1 MVLVAKGE
9 TVVVAGTKKGVFVAH
24 SRDRRRWKLEGP
36 FFEGVECYH
45 AMLDPRDGKTLWAA
59 PASMHWGPT
68 IRSSRDWGAR
78 WTKPAAGPK
87 YPEKSGLSVSRV
99 WHLEA
104 VGDELW
110 AGVEPA
116 GLFRSL
122 DGGRSWEGVD
132 GFNAQEGRDKWTPGG
147 GGLCLHTI
155 LPYPGE
161 PKRMVACASAVGIFG
176 TNDGG
181 ASWRLM
187 NGGIR
192 AGHLPGGETQ
202 EAMPGS
208 CPHKVVRDAKDPAQL
223 YMQNHFGVYKRRR
236 GDAKWTDISK
246 GLPSRFGFPMVAH
259 PHEGGTVYTVP
270 LEADAN
276 RVTPEGAM
284 AVWRTKDA
292 GKTWQRLAK
301 GLPQQG
307 AFHTILREGM
317 ATDGKDPA
325 GLYVGTTTGQ
335 LYASRDEGGSWDA
348 IATTLPPI
356 LSVQAA
362 VAR

>member
-1 MVLVAKGE
+1 MVAKGS
-9 TVVVAGTKKGVFVAH
+9 TVVTVGTKKGVFVAH
-24 SRDRRRWKLEGP
+24 SRDRKRWKMEGP

-45 AMLDPRDGKTLWAA
+45 ALLDPRDGKTLWAA

-68 IRSSRDWGAR
+68 IRSSRDWGAK
-78 WTKPAAGPK
+78 WSKEVGPK

-99 WHLEA
+99 WHLEPGA
-104 VGDELW
+104 DGEMW
-110 AGVEPA
+110 AGVQPA
-116 GLFRSL
+116 GLFRSK
-122 DGGRSWEGVD
+122 DGGKSWEGIE
-132 GFNAQEGRDKWTPGG
+132 GFNAMKGREEWTPGG

-161 PKRMVACASAVGIFG
+161 PKRMIVAASAVGIMG

-181 ASWRLM
+181 ASWRIM
-187 NGGIR
+187 NGGIQ
-192 AGHLPGGETQ
+192 AGHLPEGETKDG
-202 EAMPGS
+202 MLGS
-208 CPHKVVRDAKDPAQL
+208 CPHKIVRDSRDPAQL
-223 YMQNHFGVYKRRR
+223 YMQNHFGIYKRKR

-259 PHEGGTVYTVP
+259 PHDAGTVYTVP
-270 LEADAN
+270 LEADSN
-276 RVTPEGAM
+276 RVTPDGSM
-284 AVWRTKDA
+284 AVWRTTSG
-292 GKTWQRLAK
+292 GKKWERLSK
-301 GLPQQG
+301 GLPQKG

-325 GLYVGTTTGQ
+325 GLYVGTTTGH
-335 LYASRDEGGSWDA
+335 LYCSRDEGKSWGE

-356 LSVQAA
+356 LSVEAG